1 MVAAIAA
8 GAVLVLGL
16 VLIAFVG
23 LPAVTRLLNTTTPT
37 ATAVTILRPTSGA
50 TDATPIFAATLG
62 PTPTSPG
69 AAAATPTATGPA
81 LRFAPRAGGG
91 MQFTLDSR
99 ERAWVRVT
107 VDGALVF
114 EGITPIGPALAWT
127 AARSLTIE
135 TGNAGAFD
143 AIVNGERLGPL
154 GARNVIIRRTWDA
167 AGTIKDE

>member
-1 MVAAIAA
+1 
-8 GAVLVLGL
+8 LGL

-23 LPAVTRLLNTTTPT
+23 LPAVTRLFGSAAPT
-37 ATAVTILRPTSGA
+37 ATVATLLRPTP
-50 TDATPIFAATLG
+50 TFTEATPALA
-62 PTPTSPG
+62 PTPGPLPSATVG
-69 AAAATPTATGPA
+69 AAATPAAGAPA
-81 LRFAPRAGGG
+81 QRFAPRAGGG
-91 MQFTLDSR
+91 MQFTLDAR
-99 ERAWVRVT
+99 ERAWARVT

-127 AARSLTIE
+127 AARSLTLE

-154 GARNVIIRRTWDA
+154 GARNVVVRRTWDA